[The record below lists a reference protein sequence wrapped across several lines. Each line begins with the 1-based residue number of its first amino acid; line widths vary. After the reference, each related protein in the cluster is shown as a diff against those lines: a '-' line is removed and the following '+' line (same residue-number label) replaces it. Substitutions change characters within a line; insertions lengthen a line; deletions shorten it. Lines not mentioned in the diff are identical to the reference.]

1 MSDIMAL
8 IPARSGSKGLTDK
21 NIKSLNGH
29 PLLAYTI
36 RAACLTKGIDRI
48 IVSTDS
54 KKYAAIAKDYGAEI
68 PFLRPKE
75 ISQDNS
81 TDLDYIYH
89 ALDWFQSHEGAIPR
103 LLVHLRPTTPLRQP
117 QVIGEAIKAIESNSE
132 ATALRSIHEMSE
144 SAYKCFETDGKYL
157 TCLCSRSRDIDAKSL
172 ARQLFPKTYE
182 PNSYVDI
189 LKTDFIIKRG
199 KLHGD
204 KALAFHSPRVID
216 IDNQEDFDIVSFQI
230 MKNKDL
236 INDYFHSY
244 KPVSP

>member
-8 IPARSGSKGLTDK
+8 IPARSGSKGLIDK
-21 NIKSLNGH
+21 NVKLLNGH

-36 RAACLTKGIDRI
+36 RAACLTKDIDRV

-54 KKYAAIAKDYGAEI
+54 EKYAAIAKDYGAEI

-75 ISQDNS
+75 ISRDNS
-81 TDLDYIYH
+81 TDLDYIHH
-89 ALDWFQSHEGAIPR
+89 ALNWLQTHEGAIPR

-117 QVIGEAIKAIESNSE
+117 QVIREAIKAIKSNSE

-189 LKTDFIIKRG
+189 LKTNFILKTG
-199 KLHGD
+199 KIHGD
-204 KALAFHSPRVID
+204 KAIAFHSPRVID
-216 IDNQEDFDIVSFQI
+216 IDNQEDFDIVGFQV
-230 MKNKDL
+230 MQKKSL
-236 INDYFHSY
+236 IDSYFHSH
-244 KPVSP
+244 KPISP